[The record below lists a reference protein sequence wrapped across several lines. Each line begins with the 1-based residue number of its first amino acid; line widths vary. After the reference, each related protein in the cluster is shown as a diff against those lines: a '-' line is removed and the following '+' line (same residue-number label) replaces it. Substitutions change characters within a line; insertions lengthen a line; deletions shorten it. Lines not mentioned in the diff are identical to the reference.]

1 MPYVKP
7 VNGEQGRQKIMPAK
21 RVDVANLVFDL
32 ENPRIS
38 RAATHEDALQ
48 KIIEDQDVKLVILAM
63 SILEEGLNPM
73 DRLLVI
79 AGPAGKFTVIE
90 GNRRLAALTLLRT
103 PEIMQK
109 IEVRPNLQRRLATL
123 ANEFDGAATA
133 KLDVWLMPDRASAS
147 SWLRQRH
154 TGENQ
159 GAGIVDWNGVASAR
173 FRGSDPALQA
183 LDLVLKHGNLTEEEK
198 ADINTRFPITTL
210 ERLLRTP
217 SVRALIGVDISGEKL
232 LTELPAVELIKPLTR
247 MVRDLSNGTVNVT
260 ALKKKDQQVTYA
272 KGLGVDLPDLSR
284 RSGTPIV
291 VDSLTDK
298 DFGKTRTKPVIKPKP
313 KPKPA
318 VRKTLIPNESVLNVT
333 NPKIAEIEHE
343 LRNLPLTSYPHA
355 ISVLFR
361 VFLEQ
366 STDHYLTTQGI
377 PLETASRSG
386 AGTNPK
392 NLRTK
397 VTEAVAALIAA
408 GVKRNALDGITKGI
422 NDKNSPL
429 NIDTLNSYVHSAFY
443 SPQERELKV
452 SWDNSHLYFE
462 TIWA

>member
-1 MPYVKP
+1 
-7 VNGEQGRQKIMPAK
+7 MPAK
-21 RVDVANLVFDL
+21 RISVADLLLDL

-38 RAATHEDALQ
+38 RAATNEDALQ
-48 KIIEDQDVKLVILAM
+48 KIIEDQDVKLVMLAT
-63 SILEEGLNPM
+63 SIIEEGGLNPM

-79 AGPAGKFTVIE
+79 AGPAPDKFTVVE

-109 IEVRPNLQRRLATL
+109 IEIRPNLQRRLAAL
-123 ANEFDGAATA
+123 AKEFDGLTTD
-133 KLDVWLMPDRASAS
+133 KLDVWLLPDRASAS
-147 SWLRQRH
+147 PWLRQRH

-173 FRGSDPALQA
+173 FRGTDPALQA
-183 LDLVLKHGNLTEEEK
+183 LDLVLKHGGLTDEER

-210 ERLLRTP
+210 DRLLRTP
-217 SVRALIGVDISGEKL
+217 AVRALIGIDVSGEKL
-232 LTELPAVELIKPLTR
+232 LTELPATEVIKPLTR

-260 ALKKKDQQVTYA
+260 GLKRKEQQIAYT
-272 KGLGVDLPDLSR
+272 KGLGGDLPDLAK

-291 VDSLTDK
+291 VDALTDK
-298 DFGKTRTKPVIKPKP
+298 DFGKAKTKTPPKDKPKP
-313 KPKPA
+313 KPP
-318 VRKTLIPNESVLNVT
+318 VRKTLIPDDAVLNVT
-333 NPKIAEIEHE
+333 NPKIREIEQE
-343 LRNLPLTSYPHA
+343 LRSLALSSYPHS

-361 VFLEQ
+361 VLLEQ
-366 STDHYLTTQGI
+366 STDHFLTSKGI
-377 PLETASRSG
+377 ALDTPAKSG
-386 AGTNPK
+386 GGRNLK

-397 VTEAVAALIAA
+397 VQEAITTMIAD
-408 GVKRNALDGITKGI
+408 GVSRNALDGVSKGI

-452 SWDNSHLYFE
+452 SWDNARLYFE